1 MNLGDFLVGVG
12 GEVVDG
18 HDHRQAE
25 AVDVLDVLLEVR
37 QPLSRAST
45 FAGFRSSLATP
56 PCSFSARTVA
66 TITTASGL
74 MPALRH
80 LMLKNF
86 SAPRSAPKPASVT
99 VYSESRI
106 ASFVA
111 STLLQPWAMLANG
124 PPWMKAGLFS
134 SVCTRFGLRAS
145 FKQHGHRAVGLQVG
159 GGDRLAVA
167 GVGRR

>member
-1 MNLGDFLVGVG
+1 M
-12 GEVVDG
+12 VDG

-25 AVDVLDVLLEVR
+25 AVDVLDVPLEVL

-45 FAGFRSSLATP
+45 FSFFRSSLATP
-56 PCSFSARTVA
+56 PCIFSARTVA

-74 MPALRH
+74 RPALRH

-99 VYSESRI
+99 VYS
-106 ASFVA
+106 ASLSAVLVA

-134 SVCTRFGLRAS
+134 SVCTRFGFSAS
-145 FKQHGHRAVGLQVG
+145 FSSTVIAPSALRSAAVTGFLSRV
-159 GGDRLAVA
+159 
-167 GVGRR
+167 